1 VTPTGIR
8 FPGRGRPVEFL
19 ADLLSSRFLR
29 DSYGTGSRRP
39 GRENPW
45 VGNTALRGDA
55 TVSLVESCLFR
66 LTKSRWCQPQLRM
79 RLFKVESQLEVPSS
93 SLKLQYKS
101 TVRQRNA
108 SIGNLF
114 ELIGSY
120 VSN

>member
-1 VTPTGIR
+1 VPFSFDKVT
-8 FPGRGRPVEFL
+8 L
-19 ADLLSSRFLR
+19 
-29 DSYGTGSRRP
+29 
-39 GRENPW
+39 
-45 VGNTALRGDA
+45 
-55 TVSLVESCLFR
+55 
-66 LTKSRWCQPQLRM
+66 CQPQLRM